1 MPPTLRYGL
10 LLGFTVAAWTFVMG
24 FTGWYLQP
32 EHQYRLL
39 LVIPLQLGVLGWA
52 LHRLAPAAGYG
63 RQVWNGVSISV
74 LGSMVI
80 YAASV
85 FLTTTAFPHYFQ
97 DMEALA
103 RRTMVRQ
110 GLTPP
115 QIEAKVREQ
124 APLQTPRAN
133 ALAAAIGTVVLGFA
147 ASAALAA
154 GFRKR

>member
-1 MPPTLRYGL
+1 
-10 LLGFTVAAWTFVMG
+10 
-24 FTGWYLQP
+24 
-32 EHQYRLL
+32 
-39 LVIPLQLGVLGWA
+39 VLAWA
-52 LHRLAPAAGYG
+52 LHRLAPDAGYG
-63 RQVWNGVSISV
+63 RQVWNGASISV

-80 YAASV
+80 YAASL
-85 FLTTTAFPHYFQ
+85 FLTTTAFPRYFQ

-103 RRTMVRQ
+103 RQTMVRQ
-110 GLTPP
+110 GLTPQ

-133 ALAAAIGTVVLGFA
+133 AMAAAIGTVVLGFA